1 MLVVAA
7 SSSALVRTIAVAVI
21 KMDAVISSSGSI
33 CSQFLRGGNLIGPST
48 LTDCLDSDGNL
59 DADKCH
65 RLLSEEADFVALHHA
80 ESAAAFAKH
89 ILEDDEDDYDDRGPP
104 APKKRRGER
113 GALFYADA
121 DGVRI
126 VLPPTESS
134 WYNLHIDDPS
144 LDLPRF
150 HLKFRKRFRMPHAS
164 FLELVETGNNNDR
177 FARWKDGKK
186 DAVGN
191 PCAPLAL
198 LFLAALRCLR
208 RAWTFDDL
216 E

>member
-113 GALFYADA
+113 GALFYADV
-121 DGVRI
+121 DGVLGGISLGRGRGI
-126 VLPPTESS
+126 SRNSS
-134 WYNLHIDDPS
+134 
-144 LDLPRF
+144 LPRGIQEF
-150 HLKFRKRFRMPHAS
+150 LGKGRGQMPEKF
-164 FLELVETGNNNDR
+164 L
-177 FARWKDGKK
+177 
-186 DAVGN
+186 
-191 PCAPLAL
+191 
-198 LFLAALRCLR
+198 
-208 RAWTFDDL
+208 
-216 E
+216 